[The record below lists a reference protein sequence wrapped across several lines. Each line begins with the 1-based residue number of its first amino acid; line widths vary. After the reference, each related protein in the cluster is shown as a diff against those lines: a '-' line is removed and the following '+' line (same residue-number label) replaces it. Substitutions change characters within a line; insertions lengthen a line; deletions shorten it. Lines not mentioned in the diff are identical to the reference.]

1 MRVHGSRLLQVAGRG
16 GLMLLF
22 NFILGEILFPLCL
35 GDKIEPQQVYWV
47 VCSLKKLTFLF
58 SKTRLDSHLLHLRAL
73 NTGKTGL
80 SMHGHY
86 CLGDEHLS
94 TCLTHIS

>member
-1 MRVHGSRLLQVAGRG
+1 
-16 GLMLLF
+16 MLLF

-47 VCSLKKLTFLF
+47 VCSLKK
-58 SKTRLDSHLLHLRAL
+58 LDSHLLHLRAL

>member
-1 MRVHGSRLLQVAGRG
+1 MRVHSSQLLQVAGRG

-47 VCSLKKLTFLF
+47 VRSLKKLTFLF
-58 SKTRLDSHLLHLRAL
+58 FK
-73 NTGKTGL
+73 N
-80 SMHGHY
+80 
-86 CLGDEHLS
+86 
-94 TCLTHIS
+94 